1 VFDTNVTIV
10 GNVLTKPEWRR
21 TRESNQ
27 LVANFRIAST
37 ARRYDRENR
46 CWVDGNTLR
55 IRVSAWRRLAEGVA
69 ASINVGDPLVVFGRV
84 YTRDW
89 DDEEGNRR
97 TAYEM
102 EAHAIGHDLARGR
115 TRFYRTRP
123 LGTTAIEDAE
133 AESMVGGEPSE
144 LVNDGP
150 IKLGDGLP
158 EPVLGEMEPDF
169 LEVVAGLNDAVVAG
183 LTESPKEKP
192 DDDKPDGE
200 KPEEEKPDDDR
211 PGEEPPA
218 GTTEPDD
225 PGTVVTEGRRTRR
238 TRREPVPA

>member
-1 VFDTNVTIV
+1 MFDTNVTIV

-69 ASINVGDPLVVFGRV
+69 ASINVGDPLVVFGRI

-89 DDEEGNRR
+89 DDEEGNHR

-133 AESMVGGEPSE
+133 SESMVGGEQSE
-144 LVNDGP
+144 LVTDGP

-158 EPVLGEMEPDF
+158 DPVLGEMEPDF
-169 LEVVAGLNDAVVAG
+169 LEVVAGLTGPEDG
-183 LTESPKEKP
+183 KP
-192 DDDKPDGE
+192 D
-200 KPEEEKPDDDR
+200 EEKPD
-211 PGEEPPA
+211 EEPPTGPA
-218 GTTEPDD
+218 EPT
-225 PGTVVTEGRRTRR
+225 GSETVVTEGRRTRR
-238 TRREPVPA
+238 TRREPVAA